1 MKVSKKKYC
10 AVYRTENGEEY
21 KLNMFAEHLEQAR
34 YQAPDTLPGWGTFQS
49 IQEVEN
55 F

>member
-10 AVYRTENGEEY
+10 AVYRTESGEIH
-21 KLNMFAEHLEQAR
+21 KLNMYAEHLEQAKF
-34 YQAPDTLPGWGTFQS
+34 QAPESLPIWGILQS
-49 IQEVEN
+49 VQEVEN